1 MATTIDPWEMKA
13 VSIRVVRCGWAGYT
27 MGVEAPGFTDGSARG
42 SEREESR
49 MTPGIDPEEL

>member
-1 MATTIDPWEMKA
+1 MKA

-27 MGVEAPGFTDGSARG
+27 VGVEAPGFIDGSARG

-49 MTPGIDPEEL
+49 MTPGVDPEEL